1 MRKSDLVL
9 KESQRSL
16 TEQRTDRGSLGSV
29 LSEVAS
35 LRTGHCELRISLA
48 PCNSLGQPHP
58 FQSFSFLSCEMNGL
72 GVLVSERLRGL
83 YSLQPVVFSSHVHTI
98 STYQTLTRGLLLIPT
113 ASRTAKPHVFLGQLA
128 ISCGIA
134 FPYKWCRLRWIL
146 LGIAFHFHHMPPSP
160 LSLDLCLPAVSP
172 SLISTS
178 PHSEPRSPLTAIF
191 HLRLSG
197 EFIPFH
203 CSVSI
208 VQTYIQGWH
217 TFIMEKPSSL
227 TDAAHR
233 D

>member
-1 MRKSDLVL
+1 MYTHKRDSLDLGKRSDNTSIRTIYHLPYTLHCLMRKSDLVL

-98 STYQTLTRGLLLIPT
+98 STYQTPTRGLLLIPT
-113 ASRTAKPHVFLGQLA
+113 ASRTAKPHVFLG
-128 ISCGIA
+128 
-134 FPYKWCRLRWIL
+134 
-146 LGIAFHFHHMPPSP
+146 
-160 LSLDLCLPAVSP
+160 
-172 SLISTS
+172 
-178 PHSEPRSPLTAIF
+178 
-191 HLRLSG
+191 
-197 EFIPFH
+197 
-203 CSVSI
+203 
-208 VQTYIQGWH
+208 
-217 TFIMEKPSSL
+217 
-227 TDAAHR
+227 
-233 D
+233 